1 MKKLLAFC
9 FLQIER
15 NQRETV
21 QNYLLKLPQVKAYY
35 RLTGDY
41 NGMIEIEV
49 DDTDG
54 IYELYHEHLDN
65 LPGIQ
70 ETYTQVVLKKFSL
83 K

>member
-1 MKKLLAFC
+1 MGKLTAFC

-15 NQRETV
+15 AKREEV
-21 QNYLLKLPQVKAYY
+21 QQYLSHLPEIKAYY

-49 DDTDG
+49 DDTEG
-54 IYELYHEHLDN
+54 VYQLYSQHIDN

-70 ETYTQVVLKKFSL
+70 ETYTQVVLKKFSM

>member
-1 MKKLLAFC
+1 MKKLTAFC

-15 NQRETV
+15 NEREKV
-21 QNYLLKLPQVKAYY
+21 KDYLLKCPQIKAYY

-41 NGMIEIEV
+41 NGMIEIEGE
-49 DDTDG
+49 DTED
-54 IYELYHEHLDN
+54 IYEFYHQHLDN

-70 ETYTQVVLKKFSL
+70 ETYTQVVIKKFSL

>member
-1 MKKLLAFC
+1 MGKLTAFC

-15 NQRETV
+15 NKRDEV
-21 QNYLLKLPQVKAYY
+21 QNYLLKIPQIKAYY

-49 DDTDG
+49 EDTDG
-54 IYELYHEHLDN
+54 IYELYSKHIDN

-70 ETYTQVVLKKFSL
+70 ETYTQVVVKKFTL